1 MFDPNVFWSAFGRAG
16 LLTGAVYRPAAGP
29 AVPGIQ
35 VGFTRP
41 DVLLLGDMVQSTD
54 YAIEYQTADMPALA
68 IGETLAIGADTY
80 RVRRNPEK
88 KGDGTFSHVLLTK
101 L

>member
-1 MFDPNVFWSAFGRAG
+1 MFDPSIFWSAFSRAG
-16 LLTGAVYRPAAGP
+16 MLVEATYHPAAGP

-35 VGFTRP
+35 VGFTQP
-41 DVLLLGDMVQSTD
+41 DVLMMGDMVQSTD

-68 IGETLAIGADTY
+68 RGETITIGSDTY
-80 RVRRNPEK
+80 KARRPPEK
-88 KGDGTFSHVLLTK
+88 KGDGTFSHVLLSK

>member
-1 MFDPNVFWSAFGRAG
+1 MFNPNIFWSAFSRAG
-16 LLTGAVYRPAAGP
+16 MLTAATYQPAAGP
-29 AVPGIQ
+29 AIPVQ
-35 VGFTRP
+35 VGFTQP

-68 IGETLAIGADTY
+68 SGETITIGATTY
-80 RVRRNPEK
+80 KVRRNPEK